1 MTIDTRRGGQGVLT
15 EPPDGQTTTQNTQ
28 SGNSSI
34 LPETPGIV
42 GTEAES
48 GVSSGVSL
56 EAEDEVGEP
65 DFPHA
70 KLAMLE
76 EKISNARWVVPVL
89 PDQELEVLLQASID
103 LCRKGL
109 DVRSE
114 ACQRFFREG
123 LTVSFTKILTDEAV
137 NSWKLNIHQCINQNC
152 ERLVELCVVKLNQD
166 WFPLLDLLA
175 MVFNPGNKF
184 HTFNVARPSVTVPPG
199 VPIRDE
205 DLFARPAM
213 DTRGPKGWLV
223 DLINR
228 FGNLGG
234 FQILRERF
242 QSGKNLTVPV
252 IYALIRPFGLCYEM
266 LTVPTIEK
274 YLMPI
279 IEMVPVILYDL
290 TDDELKKE
298 AKNESK
304 NDAISAIIKACKSLV
319 SRVPN
324 QQDTVKSLE
333 IFRLKMILRLL
344 QISSFNGK
352 MNALNEV
359 NKVIAGVSYYTR
371 HPGVEEEEWL
381 TAERMA
387 AWIKENKVLQIVLR
401 DSLHQPQY
409 VDKLEK
415 ILRFVI
421 KERALTLSDL
431 DDVWAAQVGKH
442 EAIVKNVHDLLAKL
456 AWDFSPEQLDHL
468 FDCFQS
474 SWTNASKKQREKL
487 LELIRRLAED
497 DKDGVM
503 AHKVLTLFW
512 NLAHSDEVPT
522 EIMDQALS
530 AHVKILDYSCSQE
543 RDAQKTLWLDKC
555 VEELK
560 TNDKWVLPAL
570 KQIKEICCLYEP
582 SPNMNHNQRTH
593 HVYYRQEIIERLQ
606 NQHTLVILV
615 AKSLTAYMEKARILF
630 KENPNLDPN
639 DVYPDRRYNHVQQVQ
654 ERLNFLRFLLKDGQL
669 WLCAE
674 QAKQIWQCLAE
685 EAAVPSDREACF
697 KWFSKLMGDEPDL
710 DPAINKDFFENNILQ
725 LDPTLLTESG
735 MKCFERFFK
744 AVNSKEGKLT
754 PKKRTHFMDDMDLIG
769 SEYLWRVVTCSGE
782 EIANRAIELLKEVS
796 TNLGPRL
803 QATLLDFHENFIS
816 ECMERLRAHYDT
828 VSVLTKCKADST
840 NSLTN
845 EPDAASES
853 CLRQEAVKM
862 CRVMKVLQEYV
873 SECDRVFIGERKI
886 LPLHR
891 ACRGKHVS
899 VIVRFSNPGRSQ
911 PLDDIEMPMHSH
923 ETLAALRR
931 QVMRRLKASPTSLKL
946 ELFLNSEPLETTED
960 RKLLAQIP
968 HRDKLILTA
977 KLCQVSATMP
987 SSPDS
992 SSDSST
998 SSPHHPYD
1006 GPTMEAE
1013 NALPGVL
1020 MSQKARYAQFF
1031 LQLAD
1036 LGVQV
1041 NCDPLRDSARFLLK
1055 LIPPDAHTVHLLYE
1069 TFARSVALNSSP
1081 HHNPCVNSTFEGS
1094 STSQLANSQPPA
1106 SQEETSTPGSVFFA
1120 PSPSQV
1126 LYHLEVVYALL
1137 MPAIDPTSEKA
1148 FEFQLNFVRSRD
1160 ASIVID
1166 MLTKDNFLPNADI
1179 TTKRS
1184 AYFPALKMCKLL
1196 LTVAGYMREIL
1207 AKDSPT
1213 SQMRQELQRGCPS
1226 VASVLPYPQVSV
1238 LRKALE
1244 NIPSA
1249 STEHMLRAV
1258 ASKLAHALAEEMT
1271 QQQGHSLAV
1280 NGEAMSSSSASP
1292 PSPSSSPVMSPS
1304 NHSLAANSRPSTSG
1318 IKKCSSAPIQPQ
1330 LGLVNHQHA
1339 KVGENDQQSNDKWQC
1354 LVDGRLPDLEMIH
1367 AIIRMAWAASRGSL
1381 HLLSSDDQMDQDEE
1395 LLQRLNR
1402 MYLRDTTA
1410 KPLSFTTLP
1419 PDGPNYR
1426 QPDGDVV
1433 LVCKEALEVLTIAL
1447 VLNPKTLDVLT
1458 KEKLW
1463 HSFIIDLLLLCKN
1476 RMVRTAAAEQF
1487 LLISMWCSGT
1497 QQPLQFC
1504 ITLLFTVLN
1513 SIVVDYARN
1522 SHEYFQLLCRLL
1534 NFACCSG
1541 CPLPTADKLL
1551 SKEIEWLKKVRENV
1565 RETGESQV
1573 DEAVLEGHLGIAREL
1588 LSFMSPEKRFEIGS
1602 DERTGI
1608 NLIKELVEDFVFP
1621 ASRLMVRLQQTGEL
1635 EGEGSDGG
1643 GPLTTPV
1650 CASPPTTNA
1659 AFDLLVALCDHCVP
1673 NMHLLVQML
1682 TDMFYSDREEPLV
1695 EWDFLPPVGPRH
1707 PKGFVGLKNAGATC
1721 YMNSVLQQLYMI
1733 ASIRTGLLAAD
1744 GAATDLSEDF
1754 SGVDRPEGEGN
1765 VESSDND
1772 CNDEKSGL
1780 EESRKEYNIG
1790 ILKQVQAIF
1799 GHLAYSKL
1807 QYYVPRGLWKHF
1819 KLQGEPVNLR
1829 EQQDAVEFF
1838 MSLVE
1843 SIDEALKALGQEQL
1857 MGKILGGSYSD
1868 QKICKGCPHRYSKE
1882 EPFSVISVDIRNHS
1896 NLLDSL
1902 EQYVKGEL
1910 LEGADAYHCEKC
1922 NKKVMTVKRLCVKK
1936 LPPVL
1941 AIQLKRFEY
1950 DFERVCAMK
1959 FNDYFE
1965 FPRDL
1970 DMNPYTVAGLAK
1982 LEGEDID
1989 RDYETAKP
1997 EVCTR
2002 YQLSGIVV
2010 HSGQAS
2016 GGHYY
2021 SYILHRHTDGTCKW
2035 YKFDDNEVSECK
2047 MEDEE
2052 EMKTQC
2058 FGGDYMGEVFDHML
2072 KRMSYR
2078 RQKRWWNA
2086 YMLFYTRQDAS
2097 NEDTALLAKSLDEL
2111 TLPDAKLGLMKM
2123 PPAIERSVRKQNIKF
2138 MHNRNQFAAEYF
2150 QFIRKLA
2157 SCNIPTIPARHP
2169 HILGGP
2175 LHSIQLQHHNALDK
2189 LSPEAEELSM
2199 LSIQLAARFL
2209 FHTGFHTKKSLRGA
2223 ASEWYDVLS
2232 HHLRASKHIREWFAH
2247 HMLFAHPHRFFEYLL
2262 VCPTTEVRSAF
2273 IKIIVLLCHLSLQ
2286 DGPSPCTHV
2295 PGVSI
2300 LVDPNAT
2307 LSDHILHAV
2316 LSLLHK
2322 EVSDHA
2328 RHLPHYF
2335 SLFFMYAS
2343 LGIQERAQLLK
2354 LNVPTLFMKVALD
2367 DGPCPPIKYQYLEL
2381 TKLHQVVAQLIRCC
2395 DISSNAI
2402 SSQQQGMGLVLP
2414 NPYGDPNCPEYIMPV
2429 QTQAAEILFIGTHYV
2444 KKIIEDVNP
2453 TDEVVKLLQ
2462 FCSWENPHFSRTV
2475 LSELLW
2481 QIAYTYCHEL
2491 RHIMD
2496 LFLSMLMLE
2505 DSWQTHRIHNA
2516 LKGVPEE
2523 RDGLFETI
2531 QRSKNHY
2538 QKRAYHC
2545 IKGMVA
2551 LFTKCRAA
2559 YQILVCNAEL
2569 KRKWSLAVEW
2579 LQDELDRRPYAQN
2592 AQYSY
2597 NNWSPPAQSNES
2609 GNGYFLER
2617 SNSARKTLERALELC
2632 PEEEPEVDEM
2642 SEEGDSPQPP
2652 DEHHPVTGVQ
2662 SQEVKVMVRGSPKP
2676 FFSPT
2681 HGHPNMAQVQQ
2692 PPPAQSTAAPT
2703 HHVQQQQPQVNHP
2716 ITTSPSSSPCVGGG
2730 PSLQGGTRTIPSGY
2744 RARMGVVRESG
2755 IGLMDLGLAVEGMV
2769 SGSLVGDDSS
2779 SRTNA
2784 GSGGEDISS
2793 GSTGAPTPSP
2803 SHPSPD
2809 SGRPPTL
2816 EALVSGSSVVGD
2828 EGKSEVTGV
2837 EGEGNGSGNGGSESL
2852 LANDKP
2858 QRSSSNPDLLA

>member
-34 LPETPGIV
+34 LPENSGIV
-42 GTEAES
+42 GAEAES

-70 KLAMLE
+70 KLALLE

-114 ACQRFFREG
+114 ACQRFFRDG

-205 DLFARPAM
+205 DVFARPAM

-228 FGNLGG
+228 FGTLGG
-234 FQILRERF
+234 FQILLERF

-279 IEMVPVILYDL
+279 IDMVPVILDNL

-324 QQDTVKSLE
+324 QQETVKNLE

-371 HPGVEEEEWL
+371 HSGVEEEEWL

-387 AWIKENKVLQIVLR
+387 AWIMENKVLQIVLR

-468 FDCFQS
+468 FECFQS

-555 VEELK
+555 VDELK

-593 HVYYRQEIIERLQ
+593 HAYYRQEIIERLQ

-630 KENPNLDPN
+630 KEKPDLDPN
-639 DVYPDRRYNHVQQVQ
+639 VVCPDRRYNHVQQVQ

-669 WLCAE
+669 WLCAD

-803 QATLLDFHENFIS
+803 QATLPDFHENFIS
-816 ECMERLRAHYDT
+816 ECKDRLRAHYDT
-828 VSVLTKCKADST
+828 VSVLTTCKADST
-840 NSLTN
+840 DSSSN
-845 EPDAASES
+845 ELDPASELR
-853 CLRQEAVKM
+853 LRQEAIKM

-873 SECDRVFIGERKI
+873 SECDRVFVGERKI

-931 QVMRRLKASPTSLKL
+931 LVMRRLKASPSSLKL
-946 ELFLNSEPLETTED
+946 DLFLNSEPLEATED

-1020 MSQKARYAQFF
+1020 MSKNPCYAQFF

-1055 LIPPDAHTVHLLYE
+1055 LIPPDVHTVRLLYDA
-1069 TFARSVALNSSP
+1069 FAHSAALNSSP
-1081 HHNPCVNSTFEGS
+1081 CHNAPANSSFEGS
-1094 STSQLANSQPPA
+1094 SQQSGVQTTV
-1106 SQEETSTPGSVFFA
+1106 SQEEKSPALGSVFFA

-1126 LYHLEVVYALL
+1126 LYHLEVMYAML

-1148 FEFQLNFVRSRD
+1148 FDYQLNFVRSRD
-1160 ASIVID
+1160 ASVVID
-1166 MLTKDNFLPNADI
+1166 MLTKNNLLPNADI

-1184 AYFPALKMCKLL
+1184 AYLPALKICKLL
-1196 LTVAGYMREIL
+1196 LTVAGYIRTCL
-1207 AKDSPT
+1207 PKDSPT
-1213 SQMRQELQRGCPS
+1213 SQMRQELQRGCSSTVSPQ
-1226 VASVLPYPQVSV
+1226 PYLQVSV
-1238 LRKALE
+1238 LCKALE

-1249 STEHMLRAV
+1249 NTEHMLRTV
-1258 ASKLAHALAEEMT
+1258 ASKLAHALSAE
-1271 QQQGHSLAV
+1271 
-1280 NGEAMSSSSASP
+1280 
-1292 PSPSSSPVMSPS
+1292 
-1304 NHSLAANSRPSTSG
+1304 
-1318 IKKCSSAPIQPQ
+1318 
-1330 LGLVNHQHA
+1330 
-1339 KVGENDQQSNDKWQC
+1339 VGESNQQHDDKWQC
-1354 LVDGRLPDLEMIH
+1354 LVDGRLPDLDMIH
-1367 AIIRMAWAASRGSL
+1367 AIMKMAWAASRGSL
-1381 HLLSSDDQMDQDEE
+1381 HLLSSSQGDPEE
-1395 LLQRLNR
+1395 DLLQKLHA
-1402 MYLRDTTA
+1402 MYLRDTTS
-1410 KPLSFTTLP
+1410 KPIPINALSP
-1419 PDGPNYR
+1419 EAINPR
-1426 QPDGDVV
+1426 QPDGEDV

-1447 VLNPKTLDVLT
+1447 VLNPKTLEVLT

-1513 SIVVDYARN
+1513 SIVVDNARN

-1602 DERTGI
+1602 DERKGV

-1673 NMHLLVQML
+1673 NMRLLVQML

-1754 SGVDRPEGEGN
+1754 SGEDRPEGEGN
-1765 VESSDND
+1765 MESSDND

-1922 NKKVMTVKRLCVKK
+1922 NKKVVTVKRLCVKK

-1989 RDYETAKP
+1989 RDYETTKP

-2111 TLPDAKLGLMKM
+2111 TLSDTKLGLMKM

-2175 LHSIQLQHHNALDK
+2175 LHSVLQHHNALDK
-2189 LSPEAEELSM
+2189 LSAEAEELSM
-2199 LSIQLAARFL
+2199 LSTQLAARFL

-2223 ASEWYDVLS
+2223 ASEWYDVLN

-2247 HMLFAHPHRFFEYLL
+2247 HMLFAHPHRFCEYLL

-2273 IKIIVLLCHLSLQ
+2273 IKIIVLLCHLSLP
-2286 DGPSPCTHV
+2286 DGPSPCTDV
-2295 PGVSI
+2295 PGTPI
-2300 LVDPNAT
+2300 LGDPNAT

-2328 RHLPHYF
+2328 RHLPYYF
-2335 SLFFMYAS
+2335 SLFSTYAN
-2343 LGIQERAQLLK
+2343 LGISEKAQLLK

-2395 DISSNAI
+2395 DISSKAI
-2402 SSQQQGMGLVLP
+2402 SSQQQGLAPVLP
-2414 NPYGDPNCPEYIMPV
+2414 NPYGDPHCQDYIMPI
-2429 QTQAAEILFIGTHYV
+2429 QPQAAEILFNGSHYV
-2444 KKIIEDVNP
+2444 KKIIEDVNQ

-2496 LFLSMLMLE
+2496 LFLAMLVLE

-2551 LFTKCRAA
+2551 LFTQCRAA
-2559 YQILVCNAEL
+2559 YQILVCNPEL
-2569 KRKWSLAVEW
+2569 KHKWSSAVEW
-2579 LQDELDRRPYAQN
+2579 LQDELDRQRPYAQN

-2617 SNSARKTLERALELC
+2617 SNSARKTLERALVLC

-2652 DEHHPVTGVQ
+2652 EEHHPVSSGVQ
-2662 SQEVKVMVRGSPKP
+2662 GQGVKVMVGGP
-2676 FFSPT
+2676 PT
-2681 HGHPNMAQVQQ
+2681 AVFNPPHGYPSVAHVPQQ
-2692 PPPAQSTAAPT
+2692 QQQTTATTQSTAAPT
-2703 HHVQQQQPQVNHP
+2703 HHNTQQQQQQQPQVSHAS
-2716 ITTSPSSSPCVGGG
+2716 TSPCVGGP
-2730 PSLQGGTRTIPSGY
+2730 PSTLQGGLRTIPTGH

-2755 IGLMDLGLAVEGMV
+2755 VGLVDLSLEWVVSSSLASDDIG
-2769 SGSLVGDDSS
+2769 

-2809 SGRPPTL
+2809 GGRPPML
-2816 EALVSGSSVVGD
+2816 ETMVSGSSVVGE
-2828 EGKSEVTGV
+2828 EGKSEVTTTGV
-2837 EGEGNGSGNGGSESL
+2837 EGEGNGGESL
-2852 LANDKP
+2852 IAKDKP
-2858 QRSSSNPDLLA
+2858 QRSSSNPNLLA